1 MCYTIEKNLT
11 REQLEKRFGK
21 NFKPNRPF
29 SPGKRVSGFEFPEVP
44 LIKLEEPNSI
54 DVMNWGLIPFW
65 TKNTELANQIK
76 SKTLNAKAETLKEK
90 PSFRHTIK
98 NKRCLVLTNGFYEWQ
113 HIGKE
118 KIPYFIRKKDD
129 IAMPMAGLYDEWT
142 NTETGEIIGTFTI
155 ITTKANALMEKIH
168 NTKKRMPVI
177 FSRDN
182 ELFWIDPYTKSE
194 KALELLTPCD
204 ENIIEA
210 IPVDKTKRDTPENDT
225 QKTLF

>member
-11 REQLEKRFGK
+11 REELEKRFGK
-21 NFKPNRPF
+21 NFKPNRPY

-44 LIKLEEPNSI
+44 VIKLEDPDTI
-54 DVMNWGLIPFW
+54 DLLNWGLIPFW
-65 TKNTELANQIK
+65 TKNTESANAIK
-76 SKTLNAKAETLKEK
+76 TKTLNARAETLIEK

-98 NKRCLVLTNGFYEWQ
+98 SKRCLVLTNGFYEWQ
-113 HIGKE
+113 HDGKT
-118 KIPYFIRKKDD
+118 KTLFFIYLKND

-142 NTETGEIIGTFTI
+142 NSETGEIFCTFTI

-177 FSRDN
+177 LSR
-182 ELFWIDPYTKSE
+182 EKEFYWTDPHTNAE
-194 KALELLTPCD
+194 KALDLLVPCED
-204 ENIIEA
+204 KLLEAVQIEEGNTNK
-210 IPVDKTKRDTPENDT
+210 PKTSS

>member
-44 LIKLEEPNSI
+44 IIKLEEPDSI

-65 TKNTELANQIK
+65 TKNPELANQIK

-118 KIPYFIRKKDD
+118 KIPYFIHIKND

-142 NTETGEIIGTFTI
+142 NTETGEIVGTFTI

-182 ELFWIDPYTKSE
+182 ELCWIDPYTKSE

-204 ENIIEA
+204 ENLLEA
-210 IPVDKTKRDTPENDT
+210 IPVDKTNRDTTENDT